1 MPRDGLF
8 TDFKQFKK
16 KARDLITPYNQ
27 NFKASYKWAKRFLLR
42 IGFSARTTT
51 TKMKKNEEEVEEIK
65 QKTPFQAH
73 RLILENKINPKFII
87 NVDETPMY
95 LAILTKESYP

>member
-1 MPRDGLF
+1 
-8 TDFKQFKK
+8 
-16 KARDLITPYNQ
+16 
-27 NFKASYKWAKRFLLR
+27 
-42 IGFSARTTT
+42 
-51 TKMKKNEEEVEEIK
+51 MKKNEEEVEEIK